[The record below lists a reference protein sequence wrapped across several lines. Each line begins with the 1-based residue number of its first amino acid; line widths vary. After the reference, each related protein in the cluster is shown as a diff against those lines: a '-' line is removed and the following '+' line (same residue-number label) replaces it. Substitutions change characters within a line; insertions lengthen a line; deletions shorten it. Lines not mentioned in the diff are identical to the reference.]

1 MMKNETK
8 DLKQGF
14 LGMILRTMRAIILVN
29 MLAGNGFI
37 RAGKGL
43 KLVKEQVKWIRI
55 FNAASYL
62 TEFKGLYSRNN
73 LPKIKDGT

>member
-37 RAGKGL
+37 RAGKG
-43 KLVKEQVKWIRI
+43 
-55 FNAASYL
+55 A
-62 TEFKGLYSRNN
+62 
-73 LPKIKDGT
+73 IKTG

>member
-1 MMKNETK
+1 MKNETK

-37 RAGKGL
+37 RAGKEL

-55 FNAASYL
+55 FNAASYF

>member
-14 LGMILRTMRAIILVN
+14 LGMILRTMRAIICQQVMDLFEQ
-29 MLAGNGFI
+29 A
-37 RAGKGL
+37 KEQL

-55 FNAASYL
+55 FNAASYF

-73 LPKIKDGT
+73 LPKIKDGTQ